1 MKTFAL
7 ALTATA
13 VTAFSDVEF
22 KFMNYIAKFGK
33 VIENLEEFETRLAH
47 FIKSETEIE
56 AHNATEANFKLGH
69 NQFSDRSHEEYSS
82 MLGFVNLQDAPKN
95 VVVLDEANAA
105 SEVNWVTAGAVTD
118 VKNQGS
124 CGSCWS
130 FSTTGSLEGAHF
142 VSSGKLEA
150 FSEQQLVDCAYGA
163 SYGSYGCNGGSMDG
177 AMIYYETYNAE
188 LETVYP
194 YVSGNST
201 SRKTCQYSAA
211 SDTDVAV
218 STKADVTA
226 DSISQLKAA
235 VAKQPV
241 SIAIEADK
249 RVFQSY
255 TSGVLDS
262 TSCGTN
268 LDHGVLIVGY
278 GTDEASGLD
287 YWLVKNSWDTV
298 WGDQGY
304 IKIAQVEGQGICGI
318 QMAPVYP
325 TSN

>member
-1 MKTFAL
+1 MKSFAL
-7 ALTATA
+7 ALTAGA
-13 VTAFSDVEF
+13 VTAFSDAEF

-33 VIENLEEFETRLAH
+33 VLADLEEFETRLAH

-56 AHNATEANFKLGH
+56 AHNATEANFKLAH
-69 NQFSDRSHEEYSS
+69 NQFSDRSHEEYRE
-82 MLGFVNLQDAPKN
+82 MLGFVNLMDAPKN
-95 VVVLDEANAA
+95 IVTLEETNS
-105 SEVNWVTAGAVTD
+105 SEVNWVTAGAVTK
-118 VKNQGS
+118 VKNQGQ

-130 FSTTGSLEGAHF
+130 FSTTGSMEGAHF
-142 VSSGKLEA
+142 VASGELKS
-150 FSEQQLVDCAYGA
+150 FSEQQLVDCAYGRE
-163 SYGSYGCNGGSMDG
+163 YGSYGCNGGSMDG

-188 LETVYP
+188 LEETYP
-194 YVSGNST
+194 YTSGTNT
-201 SRKTCQYSAA
+201 SKKTCQYSP
-211 SDTDVAV
+211 SEDTDVKT
-218 STKADVTA
+218 STKADVEA
-226 DSISQLKAA
+226 DSISQLMAA

-255 TSGVLDS
+255 SSGVLDS
-262 TSCGTN
+262 TACGTN

-298 WGDQGY
+298 WGDEGY
-304 IKIAQVEGQGICGI
+304 IKIARVEGQGICGI

-325 TSN
+325 TTN